1 MRKVLLIPVLAVG
14 AAMLSPVQ
22 ASTGFNSDFSVYSS
36 VSLNSA
42 GELAFGQGNLLAD
55 NDKLPPGLEK
65 RLNEAREDFADRLQD
80 RLDDKFD
87 RDDRDRDRRFDRD
100 RGPDRKF
107 DRDHRPDPKFDRDRG
122 PDRKFDRDHRPDRKA
137 DRDRR
142 PDRDHRPDRD
152 RRDRD

>member
-14 AAMLSPVQ
+14 AAMLCPVQ

-65 RLNEAREDFADRLQD
+65 KLNEAREDFAC
-80 RLDDKFD
+80 KIV
-87 RDDRDRDRRFDRD
+87 
-100 RGPDRKF
+100 
-107 DRDHRPDPKFDRDRG
+107 
-122 PDRKFDRDHRPDRKA
+122 
-137 DRDRR
+137 
-142 PDRDHRPDRD
+142 
-152 RRDRD
+152 